1 MEVSADSAARR
12 RDVVEYVRDEPL
24 TALAIAAMAGFV
36 LGGGVNRRIGLT
48 MLTIVGR
55 IALSGVATSLIAGIM
70 SGSNDHLRQDS
81 AGPAGGRHGNGK
93 TEGTDFQ
100 KSG

>member
-1 MEVSADSAARR
+1 VGVSANSAARH

-24 TALAIAAMAGFV
+24 TALAIAGMAGFV
-36 LGGGVNRRIGLT
+36 LGGGVNRRIGLA

-70 SGSNDHLRQDS
+70 SGSNDNLRQDS
-81 AGPAGGRHGNGK
+81 AGPAGERHGNGR
-93 TEGTDFQ
+93 TEGTDCQ